1 MLVGKELEMYQV
13 QGKKV
18 QIYLNDGSEL
28 VGMCTEFSSAYDNDP
43 EEASITLH
51 RPLKDGKELPWET
64 EVMEHEIKEIK
75 IWCIDLSSGSCGF
88 NRSTWHT
95 GLI

>member
-43 EEASITLH
+43 
-51 RPLKDGKELPWET
+51 
-64 EVMEHEIKEIK
+64 
-75 IWCIDLSSGSCGF
+75 
-88 NRSTWHT
+88 
-95 GLI
+95 

>member
-75 IWCIDLSSGSCGF
+75 IID
-88 NRSTWHT
+88 
-95 GLI
+95 

>member
-28 VGMCTEFSSAYDNDP
+28 VGMCTEFSSAYDNDQKRQVLLC
-43 EEASITLH
+43 TD
-51 RPLKDGKELPWET
+51 R
-64 EVMEHEIKEIK
+64 
-75 IWCIDLSSGSCGF
+75 
-88 NRSTWHT
+88 
-95 GLI
+95 